1 MNKSLMNESSLPIIY
16 LAPKR
21 RECLFKRIDGRGISP
36 LSKVERTTAAG
47 SRQLCVYGESAR
59 VEGTPS
65 HRHHLGR

>member
-1 MNKSLMNESSLPIIY
+1 MKAVLLSY
-16 LAPKR
+16 LALKGR
-21 RECLFKRIDGRGISP
+21 DYLYKRIDGCGISP

>member
-1 MNKSLMNESSLPIIY
+1 MKAVLLSY
-16 LAPKR
+16 LALKR
-21 RECLFKRIDGRGISP
+21 RDYLYKRIDGCGISP

-47 SRQLCVYGESAR
+47 SRQLCVYRESAR